1 VFKRSENISSYRIV
15 QEFSARAL
23 PFFFV
28 GLLLGI
34 FYPTINE
41 KGRQAILS
49 IISEH
54 ASPLTLDLLASYA
67 VMAICLFTSIGG
79 RTGVPI
85 PKIRLLLGYYPAKAA
100 LEYAS
105 IFLGIVVGFTCG
117 LAPYPAAGKF
127 SWGGIMTMLYTVGI
141 LGLVVVASFKGR
153 IVKDER
159 LFRWVSVLLGLS
171 LIVLFVKHYVI

>member
-1 VFKRSENISSYRIV
+1 MFKRTESISGYRIL
-15 QEFSARAL
+15 QGFSSRAL

-28 GLLLGI
+28 GLLLGV

-41 KGRQAILS
+41 KGRHAILS

-79 RTGVPI
+79 RTGLPI
-85 PKIRLLLGYYPAKAA
+85 PKARLLLGYYPAKAA

-105 IFLGIVVGFTCG
+105 IFVGIVIGFTCG
-117 LAPYPAAGKF
+117 LSPYPNAGRF
-127 SWGGIMTMLYTVGI
+127 SWAGIMAMLYTVGI
-141 LGLVVVASFKGR
+141 LALVVVASFKGR

-159 LFRWVSVLLGLS
+159 LFRVVSILLGLS
-171 LIVLFVKHYVI
+171 LMLLFIRHYLI

>member
-1 VFKRSENISSYRIV
+1 MFKRSENISGYRIV
-15 QEFSARAL
+15 QGFSARAL

-28 GLLLGI
+28 GLLLGF
-34 FYPTINE
+34 FYPAINE
-41 KGRQAILS
+41 TGRRAILS

-79 RTGVPI
+79 RTAVPI
-85 PKIRLLLGYYPAKAA
+85 PKARLLFGYYPAKAA

-105 IFLGIVVGFTCG
+105 IFLGIFVGFTCG
-117 LAPYPAAGKF
+117 LSPYPDAGRF
-127 SWGGIMTMLYTVGI
+127 SWGGIAAMLYTVGI
-141 LGLVVVASFKGR
+141 LALVVVASFKGK

-159 LFRWVSVLLGLS
+159 LFRLVSIFLGLS
-171 LIVLFVKHYVI
+171 LVVLFIRHYVI

>member
-1 VFKRSENISSYRIV
+1 VFKRSENISGYRIV
-15 QEFSARAL
+15 QEFSTLAL

-41 KGRQAILS
+41 KGRHAILS
-49 IISEH
+49 VISEH

-67 VMAICLFTSIGG
+67 AMAICLFTSIGG
-79 RTGVPI
+79 RTALPI
-85 PKIRLLLGYYPAKAA
+85 PKARLLFGYYPAKAA

-105 IFLGIVVGFTCG
+105 IFVGIVIGFTCG
-117 LAPYPAAGKF
+117 LSPYPNAGRF
-127 SWGGIMTMLYTVGI
+127 SWAGMIAMLYTVGI
-141 LGLVVVASFKGR
+141 LALVVVASFKGR

-159 LFRWVSVLLGLS
+159 LFRVVSILLGLS
-171 LIVLFVKHYVI
+171 LMILFIKHYLI